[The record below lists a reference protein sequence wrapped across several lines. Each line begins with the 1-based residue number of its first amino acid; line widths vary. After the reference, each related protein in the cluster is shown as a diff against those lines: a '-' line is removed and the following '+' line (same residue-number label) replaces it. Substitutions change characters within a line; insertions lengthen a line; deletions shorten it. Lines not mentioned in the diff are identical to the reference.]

1 MVAYIKMMANKY
13 NPKINHRKSIRLK
26 GYDYSQPGRYFITLN
41 CYNRKCL
48 FGNIVSVG
56 AKDLSPTIE
65 LNEATVVAG
74 AKDVSHRRRIAEFKS
89 LSKTIGS
96 IIRGYKIGVTKW
108 MRQNTDVHNV
118 WQRDY
123 YESIIRDEQSFERIT
138 QYIINNPTKW
148 VGDKNFSPTVKQ
160 IG

>member
-1 MVAYIKMMANKY
+1 MVSYIKIMANKY

-48 FGNIVSVG
+48 FGNIVSV
-56 AKDLSPTIE
+56 
-65 LNEATVVAG
+65 G